1 MKNCI
6 RVFRALSHETRLKI
20 LFYLLDGERCVCDIV
35 KHVGRSQP
43 TISNH
48 LSRLQK
54 DGILTSK
61 REGQWV
67 YYWIADERAM
77 GILKTCRAIIEKEG
91 KISEEG
97 R

>member
-1 MKNCI
+1 MKECA
-6 RVFRALSHETRLKI
+6 RVFRALSSETRLKI

-43 TISNH
+43 TVSNH
-48 LSRLQK
+48 LSKLQK

-67 YYWIADERAM
+67 YYDIADERAR
-77 GILKTCRAIIEKEG
+77 GIIKTCRSTIRQAQE
-91 KISEEG
+91 
-97 R
+97 